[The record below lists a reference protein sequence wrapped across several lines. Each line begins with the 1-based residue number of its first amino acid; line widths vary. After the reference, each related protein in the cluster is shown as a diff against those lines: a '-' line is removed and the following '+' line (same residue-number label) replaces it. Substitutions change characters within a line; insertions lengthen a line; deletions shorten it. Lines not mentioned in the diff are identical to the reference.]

1 MPNISDRLMAVIK
14 PTVTVLI
21 AFIIGIFLI
30 IPTGT
35 SPMEAYRILFVGAF
49 GNMNNILN
57 TLARSTPLLF
67 AGLSAAFAFKGGVFN
82 IGIEGQMHM
91 GAFAA
96 ALVGI
101 YGAGLPAII
110 LIPLCLIGA
119 GIAGALWSIV
129 PGIFKNKYGINIVIS
144 SIMMNN
150 IATLF
155 TTYLASYPFK
165 GELPIAATYMVADA
179 ATLMR
184 FSPRSELNMGFV
196 IGLIIAIIL
205 YFLIFKTRFGYETR
219 ALGLNERFTSYMGVD
234 ITRKSMTI
242 IIISAIIAGIGG
254 AEQTLGVNYRFLSG
268 FSPGYGFTGITVA
281 LLGGL
286 NPLGVIIGAI
296 FFGALTQGSVQMEVL
311 TNISRDLISALQA
324 IIILLLAAENIIK
337 FKVKKNKSKEGDAI

>member
-1 MPNISDRLMAVIK
+1 MPNISNKVMAVLRPII
-14 PTVTVLI
+14 TVLI

-30 IPTGT
+30 LPTGT
-35 SPMEAYRILFVGAF
+35 SPVDAYRILFYGAF

-57 TLARSTPLLF
+57 TLGRSTPLLF
-67 AGLSAAFAFKGGVFN
+67 SGLAAAFAFKGGVFN
-82 IGIEGQMHM
+82 IGSEGQMHL

-119 GIAGALWSIV
+119 SIAAGLWSII
-129 PGIFKNKYGINIVIS
+129 PGVFKNKYGINIVIT

-150 IATLF
+150 IASLF

-165 GELPIAATYMVADA
+165 GELPIAATHKVAESA
-179 ATLMR
+179 MLMR
-184 FSPRSELNMGFV
+184 FSPRSELNIGFV
-196 IGLIIAIIL
+196 IGIIIAIIL
-205 YFLIFKTRFGYETR
+205 YLIIFKTRFGYETR
-219 ALGLNERFTSYMGVD
+219 ALGLNQRFTSYMGVD
-234 ITRKSMTI
+234 INKKSLLILT
-242 IIISAIIAGIGG
+242 ISAVIAGIGG

-286 NPLGVIIGAI
+286 NPFGVIIGAI

-324 IIILLLAAENIIK
+324 IIILLLAAEGIIK
-337 FKVKKNKSKEGDAI
+337 FQIKKGKSKEGDA